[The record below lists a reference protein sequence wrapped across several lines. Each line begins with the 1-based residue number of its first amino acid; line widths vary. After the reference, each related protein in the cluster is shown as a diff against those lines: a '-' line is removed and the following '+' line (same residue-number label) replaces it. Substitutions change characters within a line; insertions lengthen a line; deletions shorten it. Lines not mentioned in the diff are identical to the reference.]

1 MGKDERIQKIL
12 ESWRGSQR
20 LKEDTW
26 QNVQLVLDYYG
37 FTCERKKEWV
47 CRHDEFTKLAQNPRA
62 KAILQNAGLGA
73 LGEFAIAV
81 THGTNRKAGMVIQRY
96 LKIILK
102 AIELLE
108 VIQRGERRS

>member
-12 ESWRGSQR
+12 DSWRGPQR

-26 QNVQLVLDYYG
+26 ANVQLVLDYYG

-47 CRHDEFTKLAQNPRA
+47 CHHEEFSNLAQNPQA
-62 KAILQNAGLGA
+62 KEILQKAGLGA
-73 LGEFAIAV
+73 LGEFSIAI
-81 THGTNRKAGMVIQRY
+81 THGTSRKAGMVIQRY
-96 LKIILK
+96 LRILLK

-108 VIQRGERRS
+108 VIQRGKSRS